1 MNNPKPGVVVTLRGD
16 TDFIGVIIHGR
27 KDKCGQISVYWFLWH
42 GAVCRQV
49 VMVEPYK
56 LERFKPRT
64 KA

>member
-27 KDKCGQISVYWFLWH
+27 
-42 GAVCRQV
+42 QV